1 MLAAANLDAV
11 LDAVPGRLC
20 GGLDVNAD
28 AAAVPW
34 PIKRPSV
41 TGKLR
46 PRGAHP
52 SVIPS
57 TVAEEMKRS
66 VDEEVEDE
74 ATLASLAGDD
84 FKLDPD
90 VSGRHR
96 HRPIV

>member
-1 MLAAANLDAV
+1 
-11 LDAVPGRLC
+11 
-20 GGLDVNAD
+20 
-28 AAAVPW
+28 
-34 PIKRPSV
+34 
-41 TGKLR
+41 
-46 PRGAHP
+46 
-52 SVIPS
+52 
-57 TVAEEMKRS
+57 MKRS